1 MSLPKTDYYEAS
13 GPIPM
18 PGGKNISPLSVGFC
32 PGLLTL
38 SEHAIFN
45 HEFTSTKG
53 SLQQKYPV
61 PAKCYMVSVGSG
73 ISVFPNTMPTTPL
86 SQSQAVLTGKKV
98 CEINPKRLYESYE
111 YTTARK
117 RPKVPEHM
125 LVSRK
130 RTCI

>member
-1 MSLPKTDYYEAS
+1 MACLPVSK
-13 GPIPM
+13 
-18 PGGKNISPLSVGFC
+18 
-32 PGLLTL
+32 
-38 SEHAIFN
+38 HAIFN